1 MAALLSASEA
11 RVTTPDQLRDIVR
24 YLQDHVNLASEGQR
38 DIVFDIP
45 EIRAMAADGLDEETI
60 RQLQASPWWSEMVE
74 DVVETPDYAEP
85 DEPADVVLGYARD
98 VVKEYVRKRFVI
110 MS

>member
-1 MAALLSASEA
+1 MIIQIFAGLPLLYQTEN
-11 RVTTPDQLRDIVR
+11 VF
-24 YLQDHVNLASEGQR
+24 
-38 DIVFDIP
+38 VFDIP
-45 EIRAMAADGLDEETI
+45 EIRAMAADGLDEETL